1 MSLVQD
7 YCVTRDKKGNYIL
20 KFNTSEP
27 ASVVYTTEKDGTN
40 VITVSPDKKGKITF
54 TNNYTSINNE
64 FKYTFVQPDGGTMKR
79 EPSGGM
85 QP

>member
-7 YCVTRDKKGNYIL
+7 YCVTYDKEENYIL
-20 KFNTSEP
+20 AFNTTEA

-40 VITVSPDKKGKITF
+40 VITVNTVKKGKTAF
-54 TNNYTSINNE
+54 TNTYTSIDGE
-64 FKYTFVQPDGGTMKR
+64 FKYVFNQPGATERKR

-85 QP
+85 TP